1 MGEKGKRAGMFD
13 HPWEQHWE
21 SLRLYLTRHSQGMY
35 RTYQELIRLLFEFV
49 INREEELCGR
59 KGFQTDCMKVIG
71 DGDEMGKLIFFV
83 PRDRKCPVDLP
94 GKKKCLMKNRW
105 RNTESFFLYC

>member
-1 MGEKGKRAGMFD
+1 MGEKGKKAGVFD

-83 PRDRKCPVDLP
+83 PRDRTFC
-94 GKKKCLMKNRW
+94 R
-105 RNTESFFLYC
+105 LYLYLHRILRR